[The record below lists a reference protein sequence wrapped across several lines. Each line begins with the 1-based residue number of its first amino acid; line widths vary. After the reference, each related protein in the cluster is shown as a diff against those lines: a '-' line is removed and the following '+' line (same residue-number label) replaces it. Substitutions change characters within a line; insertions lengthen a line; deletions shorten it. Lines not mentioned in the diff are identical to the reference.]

1 MRIHHLNCITM
12 CPPGGRLMDGRTGAR
27 GPAQLPCHCLL
38 LELPDRLVL
47 VDTGFGL
54 EDVHHPRPRLAP
66 MFLYTLCRPRLVEE
80 DTAVRQLQQLGFRAE
95 DVTDIV
101 LTHLDFDH
109 AGGLDDFPRARIH
122 LLEAEA
128 RGAVAQATPLD
139 RRRFRPQQ
147 WLSADRW
154 IPYPERGE
162 RWFEFEAVRDLQ
174 GLPPEILLVPLPG
187 HTQGHAGVAVKRGDD
202 WLLHAGDAYFFR
214 EEMNPTHPRCTPGL
228 RFYQRLMEKD
238 RALRLGNQER
248 LRELVRR
255 HGNDVTVF
263 CAHDLVELELLQHE
277 EAQREQHLQPPT
289 RAPVGWSAPGPHLH
303 S

>member
-12 CPPGGRLMDGRTGAR
+12 CPPGGRLMDGRKGAH
-27 GPAQLPCHCLL
+27 GPAQLSCHCLL
-38 LELPDRLVL
+38 LELADRLVL

-54 EDVHHPRPRLAP
+54 EDVRHPRPRLAP
-66 MFLYTLCRPRLVEE
+66 VFLYTLCRPQLVEE
-80 DTAVRQLQQLGFRAE
+80 DTALRQLQALGFGAE

-147 WLSADRW
+147 WMSADRW
-154 IPYPERGE
+154 LPYPERGE
-162 RWFEFEAVRDLQ
+162 RWFGFEAVRDLQ

-187 HTQGHAGVAVKRGDD
+187 HTAGHAGVAVRRGDD

-214 EEMNPTHPRCTPGL
+214 GEIDPDRPWCPPGL
-228 RFYQRLMEKD
+228 RAYQRMLD
-238 RALRLGNQER
+238 RDQPARLANQER
-248 LRELVRR
+248 LRRLVRDR
-255 HGNDVTVF
+255 RDVTVF
-263 CAHDLVELELLQHE
+263 CSHDPVEWERLAAEADLLVGQV
-277 EAQREQHLQPPT
+277 RK
-289 RAPVGWSAPGPHLH
+289 W
-303 S
+303 